1 MAYGQTGSGK
11 THTVLGLLPLLLRP
25 LLQACADAKP
35 AGLRLRIGAAEVY
48 REEVRD
54 LLLAIEM
61 AGPDGGA
68 AALPP
73 PPQAWAAPASARAEP
88 LRTCAALVHHAVC
101 DAAGA
106 ARLVQLA
113 AARRVQADNGLNA
126 HSSRSH
132 MVRAAPLAA
141 CSLQPRASER
151 GCAAPRAHAATAR
164 LGCWNTVHPPC
175 AHAVA
180 RRVAGGAL

>member
-1 MAYGQTGSGK
+1 VSHGGSTTLMAYGQTGSGK

-25 LLQACADAKP
+25 LLQACADARP

-73 PPQAWAAPASARAEP
+73 PPQAWAAAPTSARAEP
-88 LRTCAALVHHAVC
+88 LRTCAALVHHVVC
-101 DAAGA
+101 DAAEA
-106 ARLVQLA
+106 ARLVELA

-132 MVRAAPLAA
+132 MVRAAPACSLQPAA
-141 CSLQPRASER
+141 CSLQP
-151 GCAAPRAHAATAR
+151 AAARLRKRLQPPRA
-164 LGCWNTVHPPC
+164 
-175 AHAVA
+175 
-180 RRVAGGAL
+180 